1 MLREHWLGVHVIQE
15 IADRDHE
22 PPTIN
27 QVIACV
33 NSATRRTKESVVI
46 AYDTLTEAM
55 RLNAALDSDLTGLP
69 EARQAQWCDVCQRT
83 VETNHAHDKMV
94 QTSDH
99 HHSPLGR

>member
-1 MLREHWLGVHVIQE
+1 MNHL
-15 IADRDHE
+15 
-22 PPTIN
+22 TIK
-27 QVIACV
+27 QVTACM

-46 AYDTLTEAM
+46 DYDTLTGA
-55 RLNAALDSDLTGLP
+55 LNAALESDLTGLP
-69 EARQAQWCDVCQRT
+69 EAHLVQWCDVCQRS